1 MKRDGACESLWQSR
15 MPDYKGSLID
25 LAQNQFF
32 DVVIVGGGI
41 AKPASLPMP
50 KYCVPAV
57 RLVGENVPPATV

>member
-1 MKRDGACESLWQSR
+1 MYPLVVDPLFGLTVN
-15 MPDYKGSLID
+15 D
-25 LAQNQFF
+25 
-32 DVVIVGGGI
+32 VIVGGGI